1 MARRSVSR
9 CAARTRTATRSSTHH
24 CQETCSQRPA
34 GPTCSLCATTAHT
47 VHARPL
53 PSHCALLTDCT
64 LFTALF
70 SPRSSPRALL
80 TDGAALC
87 ALQVRVPNVGSNSR
101 WYSGSGLHRRARLLS
116 YPALHLLP
124 AHRGGLYLT
133 TSRVTLLDDSGTHT
147 VLTRRHY
154 TFPYCIHSPTQCSH
168 GARHTAFTHPWRT

>member
-80 TDGAALC
+80 TDGA
-87 ALQVRVPNVGSNSR
+87 
-101 WYSGSGLHRRARLLS
+101 GSGLHRRARLLS